1 MIKETLTESQ
11 FVDALKGDEY
21 ASWSYGACVALYEYL
36 EQYSEDIGEDIEM
49 DIVAI
54 RCEWSEYDTCLE
66 YAKQHDADLLQLNID
81 WLDASEA
88 EDEDLIEEKAREWLE
103 ENTTVLEAESP
114 KCDES
119 NGYKLGRVTSY
130 VIHEF

>member
-11 FVDALKGDEY
+11 FIDALMGDEY
-21 ASWSYGACVALYEYL
+21 ASWSYGACVALYDYYNEF
-36 EQYSEDIGEDIEM
+36 DEDIEL

-54 RCEWSEYDTCLE
+54 RCEWSEYESAIEAYNQYMDISTLD
-66 YAKQHDADLLQLNID
+66 QTSDDLGESIAL
-81 WLDASEA
+81 
-88 EDEDLIEEKAREWLE
+88 EWLQE
-103 ENTTVLEAESP
+103 RTTVLVAESP

-119 NGYKLGRVTSY
+119 NDYKLERVTSY